1 MARITL
7 LYLSILLL
15 SLAQPAQAQ
24 KWVNISYPWSFV
36 EHNAAAEMIDDTR
49 DYFVFGTARG
59 ILYFMERDRASGL
72 LKTMRQRE
80 VWAPVKELRA
90 ADVTGDHNP
99 ELIATTRR
107 GDLFVINLGNL
118 EDIWRTP
125 EGYFSS
131 ISAFTVANVDG
142 DSKMEI
148 LLIADDRLVI
158 MTGDEETEEY
168 RSTEEYLA
176 TQIIVA
182 DVDNDS
188 QDEIVLN
195 TGQVLDAQ
203 FRQLEWAFRTK
214 FGDKIDVFDIDGD
227 GNLEIVGTSA
237 AGDIRIIEADERRV
251 KFE

>member
-1 MARITL
+1 MVRLTL
-7 LYLSILLL
+7 FYFSILLL
-15 SLAQPAQAQ
+15 SLAQSAKAQ

-49 DYFVFGTARG
+49 DYFVYGTARG

-72 LKTMRQRE
+72 LKAMRQRE

-125 EGYFSS
+125 EGFFSS
-131 ISAFTVANVDG
+131 ITTFTVADVDADG
-142 DSKMEI
+142 KTEI
-148 LLIADDRLVI
+148 VMIADDRLVI

-176 TQIIVA
+176 SQIIVA

-203 FRQLEWAFRTK
+203 FRQLEWAFRTS
-214 FGDKIDVFDIDGD
+214 FGEKIDVFDIDGD
-227 GNLEIVGTSA
+227 GNLEIVGINA
-237 AGDIRIIEADERRV
+237 AGDIQIIEADERRV